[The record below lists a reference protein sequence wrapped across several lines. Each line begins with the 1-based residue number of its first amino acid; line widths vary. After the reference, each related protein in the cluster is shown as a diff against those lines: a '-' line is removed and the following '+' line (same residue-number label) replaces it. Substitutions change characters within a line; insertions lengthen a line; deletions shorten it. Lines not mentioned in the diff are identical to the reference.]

1 MARLAIIS
9 VAGWGETGAC
19 AARRVQDGA
28 LPIAPAVSRQPAPR
42 KNWRE
47 PPTSLACALL
57 QYHTVIYTRILG
69 RQLDRRTRRGLE
81 ISSVTTSARACD
93 LHCCQQ

>member
-28 LPIAPAVSRQPAPR
+28 LPIAPAVSRQPARAR
-42 KNWRE
+42 KNWQ
-47 PPTSLACALL
+47 PLACALL

-69 RQLDRRTRRGLE
+69 RWTQTVVGRRTLAAAG
-81 ISSVTTSARACD
+81 S
-93 LHCCQQ
+93 